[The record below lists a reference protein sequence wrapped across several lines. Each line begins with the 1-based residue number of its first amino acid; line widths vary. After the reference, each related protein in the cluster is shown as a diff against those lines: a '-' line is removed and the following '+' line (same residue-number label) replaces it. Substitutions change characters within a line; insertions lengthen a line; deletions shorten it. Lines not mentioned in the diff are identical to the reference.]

1 MVRSCKM
8 RLRYPQLLAAALLAL
23 LSSSLHSAKRPP
35 ETAPAPPSLGIALG
49 DPAVSLNGP
58 WKFSPGD
65 SPWTTNLESGVPI
78 WTRAAFDDSS
88 WATIDLTPAADSF
101 GGLMNAPG
109 WVPGWTRRGYPNLS
123 GFAWY
128 RIRLTI
134 ANPAQTLWL
143 KMPGS
148 FDDAYEIYANS
159 QLVGSF
165 GNFTANDLTPYY
177 AQPASFQLPKLPP
190 DGQLELALRVHM
202 APSTIYREADA
213 GGLHGPPILGTVSTI
228 QVLQTADRDF
238 FVDAYFGD
246 FLVAFF
252 TLLALPLAL
261 WAFSRNSHER
271 AWLWL
276 TIALALQAV
285 EVILGIAAGLTTV
298 FSAAFADL
306 WVDAILGPV
315 TLLVWV
321 LFWWSWFGPRGD
333 RRLPTAAAIFT
344 VAHMYAR
351 FVAISPVLGLDVVE
365 PAHLQW
371 FNIASFIAVTAQA
384 VLLIVILND
393 GFRRRESE
401 AIYATLPVL
410 MLIFAGYTRY
420 LCFWFSFPYFFR
432 IFGMGFSATDFEQ
445 IVMTVALT
453 AFAAHRFFESS
464 IKQGLAH
471 VVLEHELEQT
481 HALEQQVLVPEDL
494 HSTHFEV
501 EASYSASPAI
511 GGDFFMTSVNRDG
524 SLCIVIGDVSGK
536 GIGAAMLVAVLVGAA
551 RTRAAQDFDPIA
563 MLQTLDERLNGHSGG
578 SFATCLAAQLFPN
591 GVLRVA
597 NAGHIPPYLNGCEI
611 DLEGSLPLGFA
622 GKHSPSKKQ
631 FQLRQGDILTFLT
644 DGIPEAKNKHGELF
658 GFEQARVLSLKS
670 PAEIVGEVQAY
681 GQDDDVT
688 AIRVSFLRM
697 EAIGPTSN
705 LGNRQ
710 TVPA

>member
-1 MVRSCKM
+1 
-8 RLRYPQLLAAALLAL
+8 
-23 LSSSLHSAKRPP
+23 
-35 ETAPAPPSLGIALG
+35 
-49 DPAVSLNGP
+49 
-58 WKFSPGD
+58 
-65 SPWTTNLESGVPI
+65 
-78 WTRAAFDDSS
+78 
-88 WATIDLTPAADSF
+88 
-101 GGLMNAPG
+101 
-109 WVPGWTRRGYPNLS
+109 
-123 GFAWY
+123 
-128 RIRLTI
+128 
-134 ANPAQTLWL
+134 
-143 KMPGS
+143 
-148 FDDAYEIYANS
+148 
-159 QLVGSF
+159 
-165 GNFTANDLTPYY
+165 
-177 AQPASFQLPKLPP
+177 
-190 DGQLELALRVHM
+190 
-202 APSTIYREADA
+202 
-213 GGLHGPPILGTVSTI
+213 
-228 QVLQTADRDF
+228 
-238 FVDAYFGD
+238 
-246 FLVAFF
+246 
-252 TLLALPLAL
+252 
-261 WAFSRNSHER
+261 
-271 AWLWL
+271 
-276 TIALALQAV
+276 
-285 EVILGIAAGLTTV
+285 
-298 FSAAFADL
+298 
-306 WVDAILGPV
+306 
-315 TLLVWV
+315 
-321 LFWWSWFGPRGD
+321 
-333 RRLPTAAAIFT
+333 
-344 VAHMYAR
+344 
-351 FVAISPVLGLDVVE
+351 
-365 PAHLQW
+365 LQW

-481 HALEQQVLVPEDL
+481 RALEQQVLVPEDL

-611 DLEGSLPLGFA
+611 DLEGSLPLGIA